1 MFWQWFLVYNGY
13 LVLGLYWLSGSV
25 FTNSLILIHREPTFQ
40 IINLGMFYYKNT
52 SQNWAKIWFPGWTLS
67 YDTTCKLNGR
77 RSLLYHAIIDEL
89 LEVLELLER
98 AAEVHLQTLSQS
110 GEIPSNSTFQSF
122 TLDVSRF
129 LLKQKEKY
137 LIDKGVDG
145 KKLLKSFNKDVLIVG
160 LYMSCM

>member
-1 MFWQWFLVYNGY
+1 MILH
-13 LVLGLYWLSGSV
+13 VL
-25 FTNSLILIHREPTFQ
+25 
-40 IINLGMFYYKNT
+40 
-52 SQNWAKIWFPGWTLS
+52 
-67 YDTTCKLNGR
+67 LNGR

-122 TLDVSRF
+122 TPDVSRF

-145 KKLLKSFNKDVLIVG
+145 KTLLKSFNKDVLIVG